1 MVNKIYSSSRGTQ
14 KIHLKGRGIGS
25 VLLNTKLGGATA
37 LVNGASPPDMEGYGI
52 MSQMRRSVPSMKKM
66 KNIIF

>member
-14 KIHLKGRGIGS
+14 KIHIKGRGIGA

-37 LVNGASPPDMEGYGI
+37 LVNGALPPDMEGNG
-52 MSQMRRSVPSMKKM
+52 MLKHMGRPAMKKM
-66 KNIIF
+66 KNIVF

>member
-14 KIHLKGRGIGS
+14 KIHIKGRGVGA

-37 LVNGASPPDMEGYGI
+37 LVNGATPPEMEGMGMI
-52 MSQMRRSVPSMKKM
+52 SRISKPSLKKM
-66 KNIIF
+66 KNIVF